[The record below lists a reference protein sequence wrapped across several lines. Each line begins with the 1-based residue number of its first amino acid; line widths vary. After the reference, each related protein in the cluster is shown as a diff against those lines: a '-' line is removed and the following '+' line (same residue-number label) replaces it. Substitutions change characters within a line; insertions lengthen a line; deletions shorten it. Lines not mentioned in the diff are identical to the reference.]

1 MYSTMKKILCIIR
14 TSTIQQEL
22 DSQHSEMEAY
32 CHQLGY
38 NNIVWKESKGASARS
53 LNKAY
58 LELLED
64 VKTTIVRDSDIK
76 AVAVWHLNRL
86 GRREKKLIEMKLW
99 FIEHNINLY
108 VKNPSLQL
116 FDQDGKLRQTDSMFI
131 NMLAVSIEIDTE
143 ELMEKT
149 KRGKNRNKEIG
160 KWNGGAFGTL
170 LGYRVKEDG
179 FIEIDP
185 EESKLVEDMFKMYA
199 SGKYSYQTL
208 AKELRD
214 RGISAKGR
222 KITDG
227 VVRKTLHNEA
237 YHIGTARFQ
246 PFISDEIWNKVEKQA
261 KANTISQVKTKH
273 IFLAL
278 KVLKCPHCGY
288 NYTTGNTTYMCYK
301 KAKPS
306 RFDDKCPSPVI
317 ARDVMDNI
325 LIYVARM
332 YHIDYLSKV
341 DAAAL
346 KKEEE
351 NMEILHSKQKAAEE
365 EIAKL
370 KQSLDRLKNLYV
382 EGDITHE
389 AYADKAD
396 TIKARQKS
404 LNESRQAYIIEQGA
418 TAGRI
423 FAIKNPSPENFIEIC
438 NNLQREGNKEVLR
451 DIIRQHI
458 QDAYLEKCTKDGKMC
473 IKITVIGYNGGKNV
487 FYYYYQF
494 TKNDVYT
501 ENGDKLQYLM

>member
-1 MYSTMKKILCIIR
+1 MKKILCIIR

-22 DSQHSEMEAY
+22 DSQHDEMEAY

-38 NNIVWKESKGASARS
+38 NNIIWKESKGASARS

-99 FIEHNINLY
+99 FIEHSINLY

-185 EESKLVEDMFKMYA
+185 EESKLVTDIFNMYA

-222 KITDG
+222 KITDNL
-227 VVRKTLHNEA
+227 VRKTLHNEF
-237 YHIGTARFQ
+237 YRTGTARFK
-246 PFISDEIWNKVEKQA
+246 PFISDEIWDKVDCQT
-261 KANTISQVKTKH
+261 KANTTSQPKSKH

-278 KVLKCPHCGY
+278 KILKCPHCGY
-288 NYTTGNTTYMCYK
+288 NYTTGNSTYACYK

-306 RFDDKCPSPVI
+306 RFEDKCPSPVI

-341 DAAAL
+341 DKEAL

-351 NMEILHSKQKAAEE
+351 NMQILHSKQKAAEE

-389 AYADKAD
+389 GYSDKAE
-396 TIKARQKS
+396 TIKSRQKA

-438 NNLQREGNKEVLR
+438 NSLQREENKEVLR

-458 QDAYLEKCTKDGKMC
+458 KEAYLEKCTKDGKMC
-473 IKITVIGYNGGKNV
+473 IKITVIGYNGGKNI

-501 ENGDKLQYLM
+501 EEGDRLQYLM